1 MARVTPPMY
10 SEGVFL
16 LSTPFNAK
24 VDVAYKV
31 NAIRTFAEI
40 GAHGEDPMDLVYI
53 PAGLSRAD
61 YQADIDAGAAVITLL
76 SKTEKPIYVPDTY
89 IRSYPNMGS
98 VPYSHLVVSASCGAI
113 ADSYDTAMIQTLLQG
128 LLRDRLGITATVFIG
143 RAATANVVSAEEH
156 VEIERARQ
164 AAITQTNTDLS
175 RALKAEDTVAAQLV
189 TIAALE
195 QMLQDAGVVQ
205 DPAP

>member
-16 LSTPFNAK
+16 LTTPFNAK

-31 NAIRTFAEI
+31 QAIRTFAEI
-40 GAHGEDPMDLVYI
+40 SAHGEDPFQLVYF
-53 PAGLSRAD
+53 PVGLTRTD
-61 YQADIDAGAAVITLL
+61 YQNDIDLGAAVITLL

-89 IRSYPNMGS
+89 IRSYPDMGS
-98 VPYSHLVVSASCGAI
+98 VPYSHLVVSASCGSI
-113 ADSYDTAMIQTLLQG
+113 ADSYDTAVIQQLLAG
-128 LLRDRLGITATVFIG
+128 LLRDRLGITAVVTVG

-195 QMLQDAGVVQ
+195 QMLRDAGVVA
-205 DPAP
+205 DPAA